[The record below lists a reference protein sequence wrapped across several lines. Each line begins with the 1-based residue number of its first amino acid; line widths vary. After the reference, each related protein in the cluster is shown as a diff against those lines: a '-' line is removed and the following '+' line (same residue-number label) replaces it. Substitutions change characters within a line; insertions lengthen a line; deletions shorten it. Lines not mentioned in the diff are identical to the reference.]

1 MKVEVLPNTLSFEGI
16 LDEQCVLDDLVGAF
30 SKIQGTGFQE
40 PLNLDLSQVRR
51 ANSSGIIIW
60 LKFLQK
66 TGTQM
71 CYINSPVWL
80 VNQFNMID
88 QFFENA
94 SKVKSVQAP
103 YYCEDTGGSM
113 NINLNIGEEIPIK
126 ESYEDFALENKVI
139 DGQEYEPDFE
149 PERYFSFL
157 TGIQENYS

>member
-1 MKVEVLPNTLSFEGI
+1 MKVEILPNKLQFEGV
-16 LDEQCVLDDLVGAF
+16 LDEQCSLDTLVDAF
-30 SKIQGTGFQE
+30 AQLKDSGLKE
-40 PLNLDLSQVRR
+40 PLSIDLSQVRR

-66 TGTQM
+66 TATQM
-71 CYINSPVWL
+71 CYVNTPVWL

-94 SKVKSVQAP
+94 SKVESVQAP
-103 YYCEDTGGSM
+103 YYCEDTGGSL
-113 NINLNIGEEIPIK
+113 NIKLNIGEEIPIK
-126 ESYEDFALENKVI
+126 DSYDDFSVENRVV

-157 TGIQENYS
+157 TGIRKHYL